1 MRINDFYNSIKDQR
15 YLSVIIHS
23 KPNKDLSDFAKKS
36 ADVLHAKYFNLFSYF
51 SENIELAESIDSFTD
66 QSLIELFYAQAEN
79 NSILIIDQVDFLL
92 DTWDKVEQKNFF
104 NLFDKQWDTWK
115 LSNRTGLI
123 LFVETNGILD
133 SADIKFQNGTK
144 KIYELNEFI
153 SL

>member
-1 MRINDFYNSIKDQR
+1 
-15 YLSVIIHS
+15 
-23 KPNKDLSDFAKKS
+23 
-36 ADVLHAKYFNLFSYF
+36 AKYFNLFSYF